1 MGEPT
6 LSLHMSRISH
16 KIFVGVAVAVLSL
29 FMGAGFSYAQDETEK
44 ASETKKNTKDTY
56 ERLRVFSEILSL
68 LEAGYVE
75 EVNNEALVSGA
86 IRGMLKTLD
95 PHTTYLVPE
104 AYKEMQVETSGKFGG
119 LGIEISIRNG
129 ILTVISPIEDTP
141 ASKAGILAG
150 DRIIKIGDES
160 TIDMT
165 LSEAVSHMRGD
176 VGTPITIT
184 IFRESLKDPREFILK
199 RDIIKTQSVK
209 NKVFNKD
216 IGYIKIKS
224 FTKTTSNDLDKSLDD
239 LKKQGITKLILDLRN
254 NPGGL
259 LNQAV
264 EVSDRF
270 LEKDNLIVYTKGRT
284 EDQNMRFTTHDKV
297 KRVNYPMIVIVNS
310 GSASASEIV
319 AGALQDLGRAI
330 ILGTSTFGKGSVQTI
345 IPLSD
350 GSGLRMT
357 TARYYTPSGRVI
369 QENGILPD
377 ITVEMPVVEEVKEK
391 DKEEGETEKKIQSE
405 KERMRKFLRE
415 ADLKKHLKG
424 KKSDETVV
432 EDEPAKKA
440 LDEDQKK
447 RMLTALDEELEKD
460 TQLRQAVSLLAG
472 WDVMS
477 SSIKSFSGDVK
488 PKQQ

>member
-1 MGEPT
+1 M
-6 LSLHMSRISH
+6 SQHMNRVSAH
-16 KIFVGVAVAVLSL
+16 KVFTPIIALLVVFSL
-29 FMGAGFSYAQDETEK
+29 FFVTDTLVYAADKSEK
-44 ASETKKNTKDTY
+44 SSDAKKNSQDTY
-56 ERLRVFSEILSL
+56 ERLKVFSEILSL

-75 EVNNEALVSGA
+75 EVNNENLVNGA

-95 PHTTYLVPE
+95 PHTGYLTRE
-104 AYKEMQVETSGKFGG
+104 AFKEMQVETSGKFGG
-119 LGIEISIRNG
+119 LGIEITMKNG

-150 DRIIKIGDES
+150 DRIIKIGEES

-176 VGTPITIT
+176 IGTPITIS
-184 IFRESLKDPREFILK
+184 IFRESFKEPKELTLV

-209 NKVFNKD
+209 SKVFNKD
-216 IGYIKIKS
+216 IGYIKVRS
-224 FTKTTSNDLDKSLDD
+224 FTKTTSADLDKSLDE

-270 LEKDNLIVYTKGRT
+270 LEKDNLIVYTKGRS

-297 KRVNYPMIVIVNS
+297 RRVNYPLIVIVNG

-319 AGALQDLGRAI
+319 AGALQDLGRAV

-369 QENGILPD
+369 QENGITPD
-377 ITVEMPVVEEVKEK
+377 IVIDMPVQEEIKEK
-391 DKEEGETEKKIQSE
+391 EDKEIDKKSQSE

-424 KKSDETVV
+424 KKSD
-432 EDEPAKKA
+432 DEAEPEPEKKA
-440 LDEDQKK
+440 MDSEKK
-447 RMLTALDEELEKD
+447 DRLMAALDEELEKD
-460 TQLRQAVSLLAG
+460 AQLRHAVSLLAG
-472 WDVMS
+472 WEIMGS
-477 SSIKSFSGDVK
+477 AMK
-488 PKQQ
+488 PRNGAAKEKLQ